1 MTKSLERTASYG
13 VRQKARGKNLR
24 LRLML
29 LSLYLALFVGYCVLF
44 LSVVKMPQLIAL
56 FPILLLIIV
65 PPTWRPLSCEREY
78 SVECGFFIVENLYS
92 FSKRKELA
100 RVEIRSAKEIAPY
113 TPDAVRGA
121 RVQDYRGD
129 THSPDSYYVLYEKNG
144 RRYAL
149 LFEGTQKL
157 VRALRRHNGATA
169 VLDTLRH

>member
-1 MTKSLERTASYG
+1 MTESRDRA
-13 VRQKARGKNLR
+13 
-24 LRLML
+24 
-29 LSLYLALFVGYCVLF
+29 
-44 LSVVKMPQLIAL
+44 
-56 FPILLLIIV
+56 
-65 PPTWRPLSCEREY
+65 
-78 SVECGFFIVENLYS
+78 
-92 FSKRKELA
+92 
-100 RVEIRSAKEIAPY
+100 APY
-113 TPDAVRGA
+113 ASGATRGA